1 MSTQEAVVQNPPI
14 ARPDYSL
21 TSANAVV
28 AVEKGLVEADWYQCP
43 VPRAVMRELLV
54 RRDGPAIRDT
64 ILWFAILIGSGYAT
78 WRLWG
83 SWWAVLPYIV
93 YSVIYAATSDSRWH
107 ESGHGTAFKADWDC
121 AGVEQEGCAD

>member
-21 TSANAVV
+21 TGANAVV

-64 ILWFAILIGSGYAT
+64 ILWLRSSLARATPRGGCGAAGGRFCRTSFIRSFMQQHPTRAGTNRATAPPLKPIG
-78 WRLWG
+78 
-83 SWWAVLPYIV
+83 
-93 YSVIYAATSDSRWH
+93 
-107 ESGHGTAFKADWDC
+107 
-121 AGVEQEGCAD
+121 